1 MPEGS
6 EKKLT
11 AKQERALRS
20 LLDGQSFADAARDC
34 GVTPRTL
41 FRWLQDATFAAR
53 LRDLQ
58 GRALDEAMLNLQT
71 ASTRAVA
78 TLIKNLSNENAFAS
92 NAAAVAILGNALKW
106 RDTSDLQDRLEQL
119 ERTIAELEQGRKVK
133 RWRA

>member
-1 MPEGS
+1 MPES
-6 EKKLT
+6 REKKLT
-11 AKQERALRS
+11 AKQQRALRS
-20 LLDGQSFADAARDC
+20 LLDGQSVVDAARDC

-41 FRWLQDATFAAR
+41 FRWLQDETFAAS
-53 LRDLQ
+53 LRNLQ
-58 GRALDEAMLNLQT
+58 GRALDEAMFNLQT

-78 TLIKNLSNENAFAS
+78 TLIKNLESENAFAS